1 MLRTDLDEIAY
12 FADQI
17 DGMLSDESDLTS
29 VLGIIDETLM
39 NLAQNATSSVS
50 VVKDNVDINVILSN
64 QSTLNSDELNVA
76 NNSDSNVEA
85 VEIPDANTNAS
96 FAVVIAKLKTRK
108 SVQQTRNNINAG
120 KSETLLGIR
129 GSTYTSINVFDRV
142 NDVEVSARV
151 TYTKP
156 LSNIPTSVKEDLN
169 PSKGLV
175 DRKVAREFAYSCQFF
190 EETSSTFSSTGCF
203 VNISLQN
210 SNRITCSCNHTTIFA
225 VLLAVNNFVIP
236 TEIRV
241 SKFK

>member
-1 MLRTDLDEIAY
+1 MLL
-12 FADQI
+12 
-17 DGMLSDESDLTS
+17 DESDLTS
-29 VLGIIDETLM
+29 VLDIVDETLM
-39 NLAQNATSSVS
+39 NLARNVTSSVS
-50 VVKDNVDINVILSN
+50 VVEGDIDINVILSN
-64 QSTLNSDELNVA
+64 QNTLNSDELNVA
-76 NNSDSNVEA
+76 NNSDSNVET
-85 VEIPDANTNAS
+85 VEIPDAYTNAS

-108 SVQQTRNNINAG
+108 SVQQTRNDINAG

-142 NDVEVSARV
+142 NDAEVSARV

-175 DRKVAREFAYSCQFF
+175 DRKVARELSYSCQFF
-190 EETSSTFSSTGCF
+190 EETSSTFSTTGCF

-210 SNRITCSCNHTTIFA
+210 NNRITCSCNHTTVFA

-236 TEIRV
+236 AEVRV
-241 SKFK
+241 SEFI